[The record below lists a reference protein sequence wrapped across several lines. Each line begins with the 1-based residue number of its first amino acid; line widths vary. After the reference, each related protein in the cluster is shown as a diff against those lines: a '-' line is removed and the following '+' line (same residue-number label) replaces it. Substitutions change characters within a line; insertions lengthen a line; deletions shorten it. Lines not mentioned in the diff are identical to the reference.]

1 MNSIAR
7 QFHRISF
14 FFFFPKVSFSNK
26 CVHSTWY
33 SRCLNATV
41 TQTTIKSTLDW
52 RLCSFSNKS
61 TKKSFFIYLLW
72 LHHYILNWLVHR
84 IEQHSSRLG
93 DSSEY
98 RKEKKK
104 FLSCSIS
111 NSLCWFCYFG
121 TKSLFS
127 FLHTNCWQRA
137 TKIKCCTFTF
147 AKSTKLFVQLFFVF
161 VKQFEF
167 INISVFR
174 K

>member
-1 MNSIAR
+1 MNSIVR

-14 FFFFPKVSFSNK
+14 FIFLIVSFSNK

-52 RLCSFSNKS
+52 RLCSFSNNS

-72 LHHYILNWLVHR
+72 LQHYILNWLVHR

-98 RKEKKK
+98 RKEKKSFYLVTFPTLYVGFVILALK
-104 FLSCSIS
+104 VYFRFSIR
-111 NSLCWFCYFG
+111 NVG
-121 TKSLFS
+121 
-127 FLHTNCWQRA
+127 
-137 TKIKCCTFTF
+137 
-147 AKSTKLFVQLFFVF
+147 
-161 VKQFEF
+161 
-167 INISVFR
+167 SVR
-174 K
+174 RR